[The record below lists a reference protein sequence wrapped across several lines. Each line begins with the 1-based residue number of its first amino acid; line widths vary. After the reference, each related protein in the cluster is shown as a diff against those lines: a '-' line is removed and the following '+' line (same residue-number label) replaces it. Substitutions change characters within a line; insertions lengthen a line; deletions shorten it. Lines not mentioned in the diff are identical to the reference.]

1 MNCLED
7 KKTKLV
13 SLKELLSNTTKYG
26 QNCYRIPDY
35 QRGYAWSSQL
45 EDLWKDIIRIL
56 KNGGNNKH
64 YTGMLSLEKIKDEDK
79 EKEHLVDTN
88 AFYIVDGQQ
97 RLTSL
102 IIIIKSLTEYIKGEI
117 NEDLEEDIL
126 SFNNGN
132 TYRFGYSVDR
142 SDDAENYFESRI
154 YMGEEYEVY
163 SDMYLKNI
171 NYAKEYIDLNLLQ
184 YDAEEAK
191 KILRIVLNQIVF
203 NIYFIDDEF
212 DVRVTFETMN
222 TRGKKLSNLELL
234 KNRLMYLTT
243 LFNENHMLNQKNRE
257 KIINPNYEGMLKKQ
271 INDAWKEIY
280 ENIYYKK
287 EQFNDE
293 VDDDIYLQAHWIVYS
308 TLDKSKGNTY
318 IKDILERKF
327 SIDDGDFFCFI
338 ENKNYDGAFNYIS
351 RYIKNLRY
359 YSKFWKIIN
368 RPIENSN
375 YLSSD
380 EVKWLDRLNRITTMK
395 YIKPVIMVIAGEKD
409 LYANQKIKFY
419 KKLEKNLFINRLLYH
434 SKNDYSSLITGAKA
448 VLNASK
454 DEKIKTFNELI
465 KLLENKNSELYCYD
479 IDKIVTKFSEY
490 INEKKDFYYGWD
502 GINYFLYEYNES
514 LSYNNNTKE
523 IDWKKSSIE
532 HILPQTPTREYWRI
546 ILKNIKNENDINV
559 ITNSLGNLL
568 LLSKGENSE
577 LQNFSF
583 PTKKDKSV
591 ASNKYAYKLGSRSAQ
606 KVAENQYWSLNNIYK
621 RQIELFEFMYDRWIK
636 VNDSDYLE
644 ETENQPIELIQQI
657 DITSFI
663 ELLKKN
669 QLILNEYKDLT
680 NNDKKI
686 LDNLNYSDEENF
698 FKRNKIQNEEEW
710 YKGIE
715 SVFNKNICE
724 ISKNQRNIQY
734 IENRFT
740 FTKIDEYLKCGT
752 KIDNKKI
759 YFEYNYNNGFIKI
772 IIEKNLQN
780 DDKNLP
786 EKAKYF
792 LRTFN
797 RFLRRQEGKNDAII
811 YNDNIKVES

>member
-13 SLKELLSNTTKYG
+13 SIKELLSNTKFG

-56 KNGGNNKH
+56 KNGGNSKH
-64 YTGMLSLEKIKDEDK
+64 YTGMLSLEKLKDEDK
-79 EKEHLVDTN
+79 KKENLVNTN

-117 NEDLEEDIL
+117 NEDLEEEIL
-126 SFNNGN
+126 SFDNGN

-142 SDDAENYFESRI
+142 SDDAEKYFQNRI
-154 YMGEEYEVY
+154 YMGEGYEVY

-171 NYAKEYIDLNLLQ
+171 NYAKEYIDLKLLQ
-184 YDAEEAK
+184 YDAEDAK
-191 KILRIVLNQIVF
+191 KILKIVLNQIVF
-203 NIYFIDDEF
+203 NIYFIDEEF

-243 LFNENHMLNQKNRE
+243 LFNEKHVLNQENKE
-257 KIINPNYEGMLKKQ
+257 TLINPNYEGILKKQ

-287 EQFNDE
+287 NQFYDE

-308 TLDKSKGNTY
+308 TLDKSKGNMY

-327 SIDDGDFFCFI
+327 SIDGGDFCSFI
-338 ENKNYDGAFNYIS
+338 ENNNYDGAFNFIS
-351 RYIKNLRY
+351 KYIKSLRY

-368 RPIENSN
+368 SPIENNASLN
-375 YLSSD
+375 ND
-380 EVKWLDRLNRITTMK
+380 EVKWLDRLNRITAMK
-395 YIKPVIMVIAGEKD
+395 YIKPVIMVIAGDKD
-409 LYANQKIKFY
+409 LYANQKIRFY
-419 KKLEKNLFINRLLYH
+419 KKLERNLFINRLLCH

-448 VLNASK
+448 ILNASK
-454 DEKIKTFNELI
+454 NEKIKKFNELI
-465 KLLENKNSELYCYD
+465 ELLENKSSELYCYD
-479 IDKIVTKFSEY
+479 IEKIITKFSEY

-502 GINYFLYEYNES
+502 GVNYFLYEYNES
-514 LSYNNNTKE
+514 LSCNNDTKD
-523 IDWKKSSIE
+523 IDWKTSSIE
-532 HILPQTPTREYWRI
+532 HILPQTPTREYWKI
-546 ILKNIKNENDINV
+546 ILANIKKEDEINV

-583 PTKKDKSV
+583 PTKKYRSV
-591 ASNKYAYKLGSRSAQ
+591 ASNKFAYKLGSRSAQ
-606 KVAENQYWSLNNIYK
+606 KVAENKYWSLNNIYT
-621 RQIELFEFMYDRWIK
+621 RQIELLKFMFDRWIK
-636 VNDSDYLE
+636 AKDSENLNDLK
-644 ETENQPIELIQQI
+644 NQKIELEQKI
-657 DITSFI
+657 DIKTFI
-663 ELLKKN
+663 NLIKKH
-669 QLILNEYKDLT
+669 QLILNQYEDLT
-680 NNDKKI
+680 VNDKKRLNK
-686 LDNLNYSDEENF
+686 LDYSDEENF
-698 FKRNKIQNEEEW
+698 FKRNKIDNEEEW

-715 SVFNKNICE
+715 AVFNKNICD
-724 ISKNQRNIQY
+724 IRKNSKNIQY

-740 FTKIDEYLKCGT
+740 FTKNEELLKCGT
-752 KIDNKKI
+752 KIDNKKY
-759 YFEYNYNNGFIKI
+759 YFEYNYNKGFIRIFMEKKI
-772 IIEKNLQN
+772 QTDE
-780 DDKNLP
+780 KNLP

-797 RFLRRQEGKNDAII
+797 RFLRKQEGKNDAVIEV
-811 YNDNIKVES
+811 KS